1 LESDAL
7 TRKAN
12 QAEYSARMHRVVE
25 HIDRHLDQELDLR
38 ALARVAH
45 FSAFHFHRVFFS
57 WTGETLGDYL
67 RRRRLEIAA
76 IRLAGQPKLSILNV
90 ALSVGFGSTEAF
102 ARAFKAR
109 FGCTASTWRA
119 FIAQQRNSG
128 QELRNPGQ
136 PSGASGTDNDGTVP
150 TGAAMKVKLIE
161 RKPVKVTYLR
171 HVGPYGQPLGEFWQR
186 TVYPWMAA
194 NDQLGQPRYGISPDD
209 PMITAGDKCRY
220 DAAVEVRGKIT
231 VPGNSQN
238 TTIPGGQYAVT
249 AFRGTADQIG
259 GVWDAMLREWLPNSG
274 MQLDA
279 RPFLEYYP
287 TDATFDP
294 KTGVFS
300 CDIAIPVAPL

>member
-1 LESDAL
+1 L

-12 QAEYSARMHRVVE
+12 QAEYSARMHRVLE

-76 IRLAGQPKLSILNV
+76 SRLAAQPKLSIFNAAV
-90 ALSVGFGSTEAF
+90 SVGFGSTEAF

-109 FGCTASTWRA
+109 FGCSASTWRA
-119 FIAQQRNSG
+119 SAAQQRNSG
-128 QELRNPGQ
+128 QALRNPGQ
-136 PSGASGTDNDGTVP
+136 IGGASVNDNDST
-150 TGAAMKVKLIE
+150 TAKGAAMKVKVVE
-161 RKPVKVTYLR
+161 RKPVQVTYLR
-171 HVGPYGQPLGEFWQR
+171 HIGPYGQPLSEFWQR

-194 NDQLGQPRYGISPDD
+194 NDQLGQPRYGISLDD
-209 PMITAGDKCRY
+209 PAITAADKCRY
-220 DAAVEVRGKIT
+220 DAGVEVRGRIT
-231 VPGNSQN
+231 VPGNSQSK
-238 TTIPGGQYAVT
+238 TIPGSQYAVT
-249 AFRGTADQIG
+249 AFRGSVDQIG
-259 GVWDAMLREWLPNSG
+259 GVWHALLREWLPSSG
-274 MQLDA
+274 LQLDA

-287 TDATFDP
+287 TDASFDS
-294 KTGVFS
+294 KSGVFT

>member
-1 LESDAL
+1 M

-12 QAEYSARMHRVVE
+12 QAEYSTRMHRVLE

-45 FSAFHFHRVFFS
+45 FSAFHFHRVFLS

-90 ALSVGFGSTEAF
+90 AVSVGFGSTEAF

-109 FGCTASTWRA
+109 FGCTASAWRA
-119 FIAQQRNSG
+119 SIAQQRNSG

-136 PSGASGTDNDGTVP
+136 SGGASRTDNDSTLP
-150 TGAAMKVKLIE
+150 TGAAMKVKVIE

-171 HVGPYGQPLGEFWQR
+171 HVGPYGQPLSEFWQR

-194 NDQLGQPRYGISPDD
+194 NDQLGQPRYGISLDD
-209 PMITAGDKCRY
+209 PTITAGDKCRY
-220 DAAVEVRGKIT
+220 DAGVEVRGKIS
-231 VPGNSQN
+231 VPGNSQT

-249 AFRGTADQIG
+249 AFRGTVDLIG
-259 GVWDAMLREWLPNSG
+259 GVWEAMLREWLPGSG

-279 RPFLEYYP
+279 RPFVEYYAA
-287 TDATFDP
+287 DASFDP
-294 KTGVFS
+294 KTGVFT
-300 CDIAIPVAPL
+300 CDISIPVAPL

>member
-1 LESDAL
+1 LP
-7 TRKAN
+7 RKAK
-12 QAEYSARMHRVVE
+12 QAEYSARMHRVLE

-76 IRLAGQPKLSILNV
+76 SRLAGQPKLSIFNV
-90 ALSVGFGSTEAF
+90 AFSVGFGSTEAF

-119 FIAQQRNSG
+119 SVAQQRNSG

-136 PSGASGTDNDGTVP
+136 IGRAPVTDNDSTVAK
-150 TGAAMKVKLIE
+150 GAAMKVKVIE
-161 RKPVKVTYLR
+161 RKPVQVTYLR
-171 HVGPYGQPLGEFWQR
+171 HIGPYGQPLSEFWRQ
-186 TVYPWMAA
+186 TVFPWMAA
-194 NDQLGQPRYGISPDD
+194 NNQLGQPRYGISLDD
-209 PMITAGDKCRY
+209 PTITAADKCRY
-220 DAAVEVRGKIT
+220 DAGVEVRGKIT
-231 VPGNSQN
+231 VPGNSQYK
-238 TTIPGGQYAVT
+238 TLRGGQYAVT
-249 AFRGTADQIG
+249 AFRGTAEQIG
-259 GVWDAMLREWLPNSG
+259 SVWEAMLREWLPSSG
-274 MQLDA
+274 LQLDA

-287 TDATFDP
+287 TDGSFDS
-294 KTGVFS
+294 KTGVFT

>member
-1 LESDAL
+1 
-7 TRKAN
+7 
-12 QAEYSARMHRVVE
+12 MHRVLE

-38 ALARVAH
+38 TLARVAH

-67 RRRRLEIAA
+67 RRRRVEIAA

-90 ALSVGFGSTEAF
+90 AVSVGYGSTEAF

-109 FGCTASTWRA
+109 FGCTASIWRT
-119 FIAQQRNSG
+119 FIAQQRNFG

-136 PSGASGTDNDGTVP
+136 PGGAPGTDNDGTVP
-150 TGAAMKVKLIE
+150 KGARMKVKLIE

-171 HVGPYGQPLGEFWQR
+171 HVGPYGQPLSEFWQR

-194 NDQLGQPRYGISPDD
+194 NDQLGQPRYGISLDD
-209 PMITAGDKCRY
+209 PMITAAHKCRY

-231 VPGNSQN
+231 VPGHSQ
-238 TTIPGGQYAVT
+238 TTTVPGGQYAIT

-259 GVWDAMLREWLPNSG
+259 GVWDTMLREWLPNSG
-274 MQLDA
+274 LQLDA
-279 RPFLEYYP
+279 RPFLEYYA
-287 TDATFDP
+287 TDATFEP

-300 CDIAIPVAPL
+300 CDIAIPVASL

>member
-1 LESDAL
+1 
-7 TRKAN
+7 
-12 QAEYSARMHRVVE
+12 MHRVLE
-25 HIDRHLDQELDLR
+25 HIDRRLDQELDLR

-45 FSAFHFHRVFFS
+45 FSAFHFHRVFLS
-57 WTGETLGDYL
+57 WTGETVGDYV

-76 IRLAGQPKLSILNV
+76 SRLAGQPKLSILNV
-90 ALSVGFGSTEAF
+90 AVSVGFGSTEAF

-119 FIAQQRNSG
+119 SMAQQRNSG

-136 PSGASGTDNDGTVP
+136 VGGSSGTDNDSTASK
-150 TGAAMKVKLIE
+150 GAAMKVKVIE

-171 HVGPYGQPLGEFWQR
+171 HIGPYGQPLSEFWQR

-194 NDQLGQPRYGISPDD
+194 NDQLGQPRYGISLDD
-209 PMITAGDKCRY
+209 PTITAADKCRY
-220 DAAVEVRGKIT
+220 DAGVEIRGKIT
-231 VPGNSQN
+231 VPGNSQT

-259 GVWDAMLREWLPNSG
+259 GVWEAMLREWLPSSG
-274 MQLDA
+274 LQLDA

-287 TDATFDP
+287 TDASFEA
-294 KTGVFS
+294 KTGVFT